1 MEVEDTIPRE
11 AKDPREALITTVE
24 EDTTVVIAMEVEFCG
39 SLFMAMEVEDTIPR
53 EAKDPR
59 EALITTVEEDTT
71 VVIAMEV
78 EDTIPREAK
87 DPREAHTARALTL
100 ALMDTCT
107 MGAMM
112 EDTTVVIAME
122 DM

>member
-1 MEVEDTIPRE
+1 M
-11 AKDPREALITTVE
+11 
-24 EDTTVVIAMEVEFCG
+24 G
-39 SLFMAMEVEDTIPR
+39 
-53 EAKDPR
+53 
-59 EALITTVEEDTT
+59 EDTT

-122 DM
+122 DMEDTMVMATIPRVAKEETVYTTVVIAMEDMEDTMVVVTIQKEVSEVEVIVSPSTPLLP

>member
-1 MEVEDTIPRE
+1 M
-11 AKDPREALITTVE
+11 
-24 EDTTVVIAMEVEFCG
+24 G
-39 SLFMAMEVEDTIPR
+39 
-53 EAKDPR
+53 
-59 EALITTVEEDTT
+59 EEDTT

-87 DPREAHTARALTL
+87 DPRKAHTARALTL

-122 DM
+122 DMEDTMVMATIPRVAKEETVDTMVVVTIQRVAKEMMVDTMVVVTIQKEVREVEVIVSPSTPLLP

>member
-1 MEVEDTIPRE
+1 M
-11 AKDPREALITTVE
+11 
-24 EDTTVVIAMEVEFCG
+24 M
-39 SLFMAMEVEDTIPR
+39 
-53 EAKDPR
+53 
-59 EALITTVEEDTT
+59 EDTT

-122 DM
+122 VEDTMVVVTIQRVAKVETVDTMELDTTQKEVREVEVEVIVSPSTPLLP

>member
-1 MEVEDTIPRE
+1 M
-11 AKDPREALITTVE
+11 
-24 EDTTVVIAMEVEFCG
+24 G
-39 SLFMAMEVEDTIPR
+39 
-53 EAKDPR
+53 
-59 EALITTVEEDTT
+59 EDTT

-122 DM
+122 DMEDTMVMATIPRVAKEETVDTMVVVTIQRVAKEMMVDTMVVVTIQKEVREVEVIVSPSTPLLP

>member
-11 AKDPREALITTVE
+11 A

-39 SLFMAMEVEDTIPR
+39 SLFM
-53 EAKDPR
+53 
-59 EALITTVEEDTT
+59 
-71 VVIAMEV
+71 AMEV

-112 EDTTVVIAME
+112 EDTMVMATIPRVAKEETVDTMVMATIPRVAKEETVDTMVVVTIQRVAKE
-122 DM
+122 E